1 MSQQPSAEEISRG
14 HRWFAVTA
22 NNRAWQL
29 AEQPSRT
36 EAEDLDMLNAAHAAA
51 MHWAALANPLNDA
64 RAKMLVAHA
73 HAFVGNGRYALR
85 LARASH
91 AYLTSID
98 SPDWEIAFSHAV
110 MAHAAAAANDQ
121 DGHRRH
127 HAAARAAGDAIA
139 AAEDRAIF
147 ETTFALIPAP

>member
-1 MSQQPSAEEISRG
+1 MSQQPTSEDLTRG
-14 HRWFAVTA
+14 HRWFAVEA

-36 EAEDLDMLNAAHAAA
+36 EAEDDEMLNAAHAAA
-51 MHWAALANPLNDA
+51 MHWATFANPLNDA

-73 HAFVGNGRYALR
+73 HAFAGNGRYALR
-85 LARASH
+85 QARASH

-110 MAHAAAAANDQ
+110 MAHAAAAAD
-121 DGHRRH
+121 DRDAHRRH
-127 HAAARAAGDAIA
+127 HAAARVAGDAIKES
-139 AAEDRAIF
+139 EDRAIF
-147 ETTFALIPAP
+147 EKTFARIPMP